1 MADRARVLSVD
12 AMKDAKA
19 CLVEFMETCG
29 GALMSVDADINRVT
43 AWLQQQ
49 VGHWKRELRKR
60 EDEVNKVKTDIMRKK
75 IIAAPEPASVVEEEK
90 FLRRAKSRLESAQR
104 KLEAVRR
111 WAPVWEREAMLY
123 KTSTHR
129 LSEAL
134 HADLPAALVR
144 LERMFRALEE
154 YTRLTAP
161 KGEDAETI
169 EPLATDEGEGD
180 ERADAGPPG
189 PPSGEGEP

>member
-1 MADRARVLSVD
+1 MADRARVLSVEV
-12 AMKDAKA
+12 MKDAKA

-29 GALMSVDADINRVT
+29 TALMSVDADINRIT
-43 AWLQQQ
+43 QWLQQQ

-60 EDEVNKVKTDIMRKK
+60 EDEVNRVKTDIMRKR

-90 FLRRAKSRLESAQR
+90 FLRRAKARLDSAQR
-104 KLEAVRR
+104 KLEAVKR

-144 LERMFRALEE
+144 LERMFRSLEE
-154 YTRLTAP
+154 YTRLIAP
-161 KGEDAETI
+161 KGEDAETAD
-169 EPLATDEGEGD
+169 PLAQDEPEG
-180 ERADAGPPG
+180 GPPG
-189 PPSGEGEP
+189 GRAPELPPEGAHP